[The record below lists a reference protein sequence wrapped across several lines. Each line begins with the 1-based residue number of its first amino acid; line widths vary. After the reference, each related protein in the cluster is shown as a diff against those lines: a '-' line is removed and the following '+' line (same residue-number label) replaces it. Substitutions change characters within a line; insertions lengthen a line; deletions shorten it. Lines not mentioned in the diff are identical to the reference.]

1 MTWQVHTKKSAVKI
15 LKRINPA
22 DRYKLVAAMGELS
35 VSPFNGNVKA
45 LKGGLKGLH
54 RKRVGSYRLLYT
66 IDTEVQIVDIVDI
79 KRRSSNTY
87 S

>member
-1 MTWQVHTKKSAVKI
+1 MTWQVQTKKSAVKI

-22 DRYKLVAAMGELS
+22 DKQKLIIAMTELS
-35 VSPFNGNVKA
+35 GSPFKGNVKA

-54 RKRVGSYRLLYT
+54 RKRVGSYRILYT
-66 IDTEVQIVDIVDI
+66 IDIEIRIVDIVDI
-79 KRRSSNTY
+79 KRRASKTY